1 MEQLISTYCINYDIT
16 AILCH
21 CLFQAFLK
29 SMMTKQFIYISTP
42 PSGVENLINNDDNFF
57 FVDRSC
63 LSFELSKI
71 GISSVAAALH
81 MHTALAWLVWSV
93 LISRKLKKKQGSR
106 VAATSRLSVRQLQH
120 RKDDLKGQ
128 FIFFCVLYTF
138 NFNGVINCHLPP
150 YPYPMLKYSLLF
162 YFIS

>member
-1 MEQLISTYCINYDIT
+1 MTSLQSSVTVCFRLSWNQWWPSN
-16 AILCH
+16 
-21 CLFQAFLK
+21 LFRFP
-29 SMMTKQFIYISTP
+29 P
-42 PSGVENLINNDDNFF
+42 PSGVENLINDDHFF

-106 VAATSRLSVRQLQH
+106 VAATSRLSERQLQH

-138 NFNGVINCHLPP
+138 YFNGVINCHLPP
-150 YPYPMLKYSLLF
+150 YPYPMLKYSIALLF
-162 YFIS
+162 HKLKYSISWLSQNI